1 MRIIS
6 TNTLEL
12 LAEEIL
18 NVPVGHVERTIADI
32 LKKDVMLN
40 VIEQT
45 PVGKTEYLRKII
57 IAADQFPIVA
67 ANVRFDSKT
76 IPEYILSELLRK
88 KDGIGTILQKYGI
101 TAYRRDIKIII
112 SPDGKKI
119 TRSYEIMQNS
129 DLWFQ
134 ISEEIR
140 LDLLYACQNGRAIP
154 S

>member
-1 MRIIS
+1 MRIIP

-18 NVPVGHVERTIADI
+18 NVPVGHVEHTISDI

-45 PVGKTEYLRKII
+45 PVGQTGYLRKII
-57 IAADQFPIVA
+57 IAADQFPIVT

-76 IPEYILSELLRK
+76 IPKYVLSELLRK
-88 KDGIGTILQKYGI
+88 KEGIGTILQKYGI
-101 TAYRRDIKIII
+101 AAYRRSIEIII

-119 TRSYEIMQNS
+119 TRNYEIMQNV
-129 DLWFQ
+129 DLWFR

-140 LDLLYACQNGRAIP
+140 LDLLYACQNGRTVP